1 VKKRK
6 YLKKAIDKTAFLRQ
20 STQNIIEN
28 EGKEGMA
35 KTQAVAEQDFVTKME
50 KKLTEHRREI
60 FINLSVSNEEFKG
73 IMEAVDSKDVAD
85 VASDD
90 MDRKM
95 IEALGSQELKRLRM
109 IDAALAKIQQGKYG
123 QCTRCSKKIP
133 QARLEALPFAIMC
146 VDCKTVDERR
156 NR

>member
-1 VKKRK
+1 MK
-6 YLKKAIDKTAFLRQ
+6 
-20 STQNIIEN
+20 
-28 EGKEGMA
+28 GKEGMA
-35 KTQAVAEQDFVTKME
+35 KTQAVAEQDFVAKME